1 MPNQTGPTSVTG
13 RLASCMNNFQH
24 GGTST
29 TLFLP
34 DEEPKAFFS
43 LLENAFEQHQPA
55 FDQDAA
61 LVTDSVRAR
70 WILTRRQRAAERYEA
85 ALYERKPD
93 SQSWVPTADLA
104 EMTAFDRYITQAERG
119 LYRALKSLQLVQKM
133 TNDKQRWQQQFES
146 EKQRLAIHVERWEL
160 AKANG
165 AAQKKQAPDDDLPSD
180 NSSPEQE
187 PDFTAQPNNE
197 QTVYI
202 GYEGRVEHHYETTPT
217 NEELAPSLS
226 KSGRV
231 TRTYNFVGGIP
242 PRFDQLVVEA
252 NPQDF
257 WRRGASASLRKVYT
271 YNEWIELIANE

>member
-1 MPNQTGPTSVTG
+1 
-13 RLASCMNNFQH
+13 MNNFQH

-29 TLFLP
+29 TLFLA
-34 DEEPKAFFS
+34 DEDPKAFLS

-93 SQSWVPTADLA
+93 TQSWAPATDLA

-133 TNDKQRWQQQFES
+133 TSDKQRWQQQFES

-160 AKANG
+160 AKTN
-165 AAQKKQAPDDDLPSD
+165 AARKKEASADVSPNDPPPD
-180 NSSPEQE
+180 NFSPEE
-187 PDFTAQPNNE
+187 EADFTAQSNNE

-202 GYEGRVEHHYETTPT
+202 GYEGGVEHHYETSPT
-217 NEELAPSLS
+217 NRDLRPFLS
-226 KSGRV
+226 KPDKV

-242 PRFDQLVVEA
+242 PRFDQLVAEA
-252 NPQDF
+252 QPRDF
-257 WRRGASASLRKVYT
+257 WRRGASASLRKVYS
-271 YNEWIELIANE
+271 YNEWIELTAKEK

>member
-1 MPNQTGPTSVTG
+1 
-13 RLASCMNNFQH
+13 MNNFQH
-24 GGTST
+24 GGTAT

-34 DEEPKAFFS
+34 NEDPNVFFS

-70 WILTRRQRAAERYEA
+70 WILTRRQLAAERYEA
-85 ALYERKPD
+85 AVYERKPD
-93 SQSWVPTADLA
+93 PQSFVPSTDLA
-104 EMTAFDRYITQAERG
+104 EIIAFDRYITQAERG

-165 AAQKKQAPDDDLPSD
+165 TAQKKQAPADAAPDDIPSD
-180 NSSPEQE
+180 NSSPEEE

-202 GYEGRVEHHYETTPT
+202 GYEGGVEHHYETTPP
-217 NEELAPSLS
+217 NEELGPSLS
-226 KSGRV
+226 RSDKV

-242 PRFDQLVVEA
+242 PRFGQLVAEA
-252 NPQDF
+252 QPHDF
-257 WRRGASASLRKVYT
+257 WRRGASASLRKVYS
-271 YNEWIELIANE
+271 YNEWIQLIANE